1 MWEIFVLIRSSK
13 TEKMK
18 TKNSRR
24 WFLQSV
30 MGLLLT
36 GAGLSACIDAGL
48 VKLQGGHWFWYGT
61 VSLLIFQSGLCLLID
76 SLRYKSKNKK
86 ETM

>member
-1 MWEIFVLIRSSK
+1 
-13 TEKMK
+13 MK
-18 TKNSRR
+18 NKNRKR
-24 WFLQSV
+24 WFFQSV

-76 SLRYKSKNKK
+76 SLRYKIQFTKQ
-86 ETM
+86 ETD

>member
-1 MWEIFVLIRSSK
+1 
-13 TEKMK
+13 MK
-18 TKNSRR
+18 NKNRKR
-24 WFLQSV
+24 WFFQSV

-76 SLRYKSKNKK
+76 SLRYKIRFTKQ
-86 ETM
+86 ETD